1 MKILNLVIIL
11 LLTAVPTF
19 AAGFETA
26 TEAVKN
32 MGIGWNLGNT
42 LEANSQT
49 VTDVNNINYWG
60 QQGLSSET
68 CWGQLPTR
76 PELLKMMKDAGFG
89 AIRVPVTWY
98 NHMDK
103 DGTVNAEWMKRVHEV
118 VDYVIGQG
126 MYCIL
131 NVHHDTGADSN
142 NGTYK
147 SWIKADETNYVNN
160 KSRFEELWR
169 QIAVEFKD
177 YDEKLL
183 FESFNE
189 MLDIK
194 NSWCFASFNAANQY
208 NATIAASA
216 YNAINKYAQSFVD
229 VVRASGGNNAQRNL
243 IVNTYGACCGN
254 GNWNNHLKDPLTE
267 MKVPTGESNH
277 LIFEVHAYPDIVNK
291 DNSGNVTGNRSLT
304 SIQSEIDEMISNLN
318 TNLVAKGAP
327 VIIGEWGTSN
337 VDQGSGKTDYDARKS
352 LLFSFVDH
360 FVKQC
365 KANNIATFYWMGL
378 TDGVARLFPYFSQPD
393 LALKMLQAY
402 HGTSYSPTLPT
413 QTDFCDVSL
422 VATITYTKQWAEL
435 NLFNGSTTSS
445 TYKGIQLELDSAP
458 AAGELSY
465 KVISSASPQGTS
477 QSITQAN
484 SALNFTTQM
493 GTITRVTLQW
503 YKDTPGTVKI
513 KGCWLIKTD
522 GSKVACDLNVF
533 WGCEM
538 SEVCTTGVNQL
549 NMRLPNDFAIHNLSG
564 QRVTTPRKGIYI
576 QGGKKVI
583 IK

>member
-19 AAGFETA
+19 ATDFETA

-32 MGIGWNLGNT
+32 MGIGWNLGNA

-49 VTDVNNINYWG
+49 VTDVNNNNYWG

-68 CWGQLPTR
+68 CWGQLPTK

-103 DGTVNAEWMKRVHEV
+103 DGTVNAEWMTRVHEV
-118 VDYVIGQG
+118 VDYVINQG

-131 NVHHDTGADSN
+131 NVHHDTGADSDK
-142 NGTYK
+142 GTYK
-147 SWIKADETNYVNN
+147 SWIKADETNYANN
-160 KSRFEELWR
+160 KSRFEKLWQ
-169 QIAVEFKD
+169 QIAKEFKD

-183 FESFNE
+183 FESYNE

-194 NSWCFASFNAANQY
+194 NSWCFASFNATGQY
-208 NATIAASA
+208 DATIATSA
-216 YNAINKYAQSFVD
+216 YNAINQYAQSFVN

-254 GNWNNHLKDPLTE
+254 GDWNNHLKDPLTQ

-277 LIFEVHAYPDIVNK
+277 IIFEVHAYPDIVKKEN
-291 DNSGNVTGNRSLT
+291 GIITGNRTLA
-304 SIQSEIDEMISNLN
+304 SIQSEINEIISNLK

-352 LLFSFVDH
+352 LLFSFVDY

-378 TDGVARLFPYFSQPD
+378 SDGVARALPAFNQPD
-393 LALKMLQAY
+393 LALKILQAWY
-402 HGTSYSPTLPT
+402 GSDYQPTLPT
-413 QTDFCDVSL
+413 IGEYTMS
-422 VATITYTKQWAEL
+422 ATVNYEKQWAEL
-435 NLFNGSTTSS
+435 NLFEGSATASQYT
-445 TYKGIQLELDSAP
+445 GIQLELENIP
-458 AAGELSY
+458 ASDELMF
-465 KVISSASPQGTS
+465 KVYPKETTQN
-477 QSITQAN
+477 ITQAN
-484 SALNFTTQM
+484 STFNFTTAM

-503 YKDTPGTVKI
+503 KKATQGSVRVKSIHLVAKNGTKTTCTP
-513 KGCWLIKTD
+513 
-522 GSKVACDLNVF
+522 SVF
-533 WGCEM
+533 WGCNV
-538 SEVCTTGVNQL
+538 SDIEVVTGIQNVTYK
-549 NMRLPNDFAIHNLSG
+549 PANDYAAIYNLSG
-564 QRVTTPRKGIYI
+564 QRVISPMKGIYI
-576 QGGKKVI
+576 QNGRKY
-583 IK
+583 IKQ

>member
-1 MKILNLVIIL
+1 MRNILSLISLFL
-11 LLTAVPTF
+11 L
-19 AAGFETA
+19 AGNTVLGADFETA
-26 TEAVKN
+26 TNAVKN

-49 VTDVNNINYWG
+49 VTDVNNSNYWG
-60 QQGLSSET
+60 QQGLGSET

-103 DGTVNAEWMKRVHEV
+103 DGTVNAEWMTRVHEV
-118 VDYVIGQG
+118 VDYVINQG

-131 NVHHDTGADSN
+131 NVHHDTGADSQ
-142 NGTYK
+142 NGSFK
-147 SWIKADETNYVNN
+147 SWIKADETNYANN
-160 KSRFEELWR
+160 KIRFEKLWQ
-169 QIAVEFKD
+169 QITVEFKD

-183 FESFNE
+183 FESYNE

-194 NSWCFASFNAANQY
+194 NSWCFASY
-208 NATIAASA
+208 NATGQYDATIASSA
-216 YNAINKYAQSFVD
+216 YNAINQYAQSFVN
-229 VVRASGGNNAQRNL
+229 VVRASGGNNGQRNL

-254 GNWNNHLKDPLTE
+254 GNWNNHLQDPLTQ
-267 MKVPTGESNH
+267 MNVPTGESNH
-277 LIFEVHAYPDIVNK
+277 IIFEVHAYPDIVKKEN
-291 DNSGNVTGNRSLT
+291 GIITGDRTLA
-304 SIQSEIDEMISNLN
+304 SIQSEINEMISNLK
-318 TNLVAKGAP
+318 THLVAKGAP

-352 LLFSFVDH
+352 LFFSFVDY

-378 TDGVARLFPYFSQPD
+378 SDGVARLFPYFNQPD

-413 QTDFCDVSL
+413 QADFSDVSL
-422 VATITYTKQWAEL
+422 VATVTYTQQWAEL

-445 TYKGIQLELDSAP
+445 TYKGIQLELESAP

-465 KVISSASPQGTS
+465 KVISSAYPKGTS
-477 QSITQAN
+477 QSITQAK
-484 SALNFTTQM
+484 STLNFTPSM
-493 GTITRVTLQW
+493 GTITQVTLQW
-503 YKDTPGTVKI
+503 YKTTPGIVKI

-522 GSKVACDLNVF
+522 GTKVASDLNVS
-533 WGCEM
+533 WGCEL
-538 SEVCTTGVNQL
+538 SEISITGIKPL
-549 NMRLPNDFAIHNLSG
+549 IMRLPNDYAIYNLSG
-564 QRVTTPRKGIYI
+564 QRILTPSHGLYI
-576 QGGKKVI
+576 QNGTKFFVK
-583 IK
+583 